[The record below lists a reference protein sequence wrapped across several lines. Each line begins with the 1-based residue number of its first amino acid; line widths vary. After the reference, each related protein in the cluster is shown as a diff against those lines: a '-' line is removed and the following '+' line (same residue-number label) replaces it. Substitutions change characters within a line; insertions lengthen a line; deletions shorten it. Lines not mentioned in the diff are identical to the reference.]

1 MNKWKEKSKKI
12 FSPLIEEKSKI
23 YDNEIWFFGKR
34 KKRKQRAESK
44 WNSWIKKE
52 KFITKKFEK
61 MKKRKKENNQRAE
74 SKSNSW
80 MQTEKLVWCR
90 HWNIS
95 KDKYSK

>member
-44 WNSWIKKE
+44 WNSW
-52 KFITKKFEK
+52 
-61 MKKRKKENNQRAE
+61 
-74 SKSNSW
+74 